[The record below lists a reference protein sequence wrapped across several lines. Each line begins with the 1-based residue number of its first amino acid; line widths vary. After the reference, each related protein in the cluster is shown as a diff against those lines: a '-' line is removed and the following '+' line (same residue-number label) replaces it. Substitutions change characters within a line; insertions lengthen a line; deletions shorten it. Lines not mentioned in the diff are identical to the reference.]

1 MYYFSESDQGRLS
14 EDEMILDVIR
24 KIGEKGRSMIGNL
37 RLREDGGGEYMVYGV
52 EIYVDEKGKKRKDI
66 ESCECGSECD
76 RESMEKEMDVSG
88 WMYLGDSGAFVDEM
102 YEEEE
107 EDSD

>member
-1 MYYFSESDQGRLS
+1 LYYFSESDQGRLS

-37 RLREDGGGEYMVYGV
+37 KLREDNGEYMVYGV

-66 ESCECGSECD
+66 ESCECDSECD
-76 RESMEKEMDVSG
+76 RKSMEKEMDVSG
-88 WMYLGDSGAFVDEM
+88 WMYLRDSGAFVDEM